1 MAVKAGRDWARPPM
15 RSHTS
20 LWAIA
25 RTSLPHRMLGL
36 VSFLV
41 ICLGVVI
48 LLNNMTQPLAGLL
61 VGLFAGGGQ
70 TGLLIVMHSPG
81 TGAIGAVV
89 TVLGSLLGRTA
100 VQAIPARDHREFD
113 LQSREGT

>member
-1 MAVKAGRDWARPPM
+1 MGFVLITGFDKMFNVYIRSARQKIIP
-15 RSHTS
+15 
-20 LWAIA
+20 AKD
-25 RTSLPHRMLGL
+25 LGKTT
-36 VSFLV
+36 
-41 ICLGVVI
+41 GVVS